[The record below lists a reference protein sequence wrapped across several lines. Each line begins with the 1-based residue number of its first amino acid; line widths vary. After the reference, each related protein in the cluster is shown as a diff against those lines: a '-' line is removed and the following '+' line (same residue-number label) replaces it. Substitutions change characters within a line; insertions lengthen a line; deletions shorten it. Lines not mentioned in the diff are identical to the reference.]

1 MSGHGIRDFRDT
13 ALARPAR
20 LAAVGIVWRT
30 LINAVA
36 IAVAAYIVNLLQ
48 PDAIQWGQ
56 VDYGMGEIGRYVSLA
71 LTGLALGVVN
81 AIVKPILVMISMPI
95 TCLTLGLFI
104 FVINAL
110 MLLLVSA
117 IPVLG
122 FVVNGFV
129 VALVASIL
137 ISLVSAA
144 LSMVLPD

>member
-1 MSGHGIRDFRDT
+1 
-13 ALARPAR
+13 
-20 LAAVGIVWRT
+20 
-30 LINAVA
+30 
-36 IAVAAYIVNLLQ
+36 
-48 PDAIQWGQ
+48 
-56 VDYGMGEIGRYVSLA
+56 
-71 LTGLALGVVN
+71 
-81 AIVKPILVMISMPI
+81 MPI

-117 IPVLG
+117 IPILG

>member
-1 MSGHGIRDFRDT
+1 
-13 ALARPAR
+13 
-20 LAAVGIVWRT
+20 VGIVWRT

-36 IAVAAYIVNLLQ
+36 IAVAAYVVNQVQ
-48 PDAIQWGQ
+48 PDAIQIGQ
-56 VDYGMGEIGRYVSLA
+56 YDYGQGDVNRYISLV
-71 LTGLALGVVN
+71 LTGLTLGIVN

-117 IPVLG
+117 IPFLG
-122 FVVNGFV
+122 FVVNGFF
-129 VALVASIL
+129 VALIASIV
-137 ISLVSAA
+137 ISAVSWA